1 MLDIIQASRKDIEQV
16 AYLFDQYRVF
26 YKMPSDIIAAKNFVN
41 SRLTQKDSL
50 IFLAIGETSA
60 VAFMQIYPAF
70 SSVAMLPIW
79 ILNDLFVDS
88 SARRT
93 GCARKLMEYL
103 QERAKQEGIF
113 SIKLATAVNNNK
125 AKSLYQS
132 LGYRLNQD
140 FDNYSKR
147 TV

>member
-50 IFLAIGETSA
+50 IFLAVGETSA
-60 VAFMQIYPAF
+60 VGFMQIYPAF

-125 AKSLYQS
+125 AKSLYES

-147 TV
+147 IF

>member
-125 AKSLYQS
+125 AKSLYES

-147 TV
+147 IF